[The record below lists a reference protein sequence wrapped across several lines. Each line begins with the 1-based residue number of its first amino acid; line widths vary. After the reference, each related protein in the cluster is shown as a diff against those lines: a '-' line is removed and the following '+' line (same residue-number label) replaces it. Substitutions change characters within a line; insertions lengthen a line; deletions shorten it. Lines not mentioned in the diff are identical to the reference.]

1 MFYSNVVFLWLN
13 GFIGD
18 ERRCI
23 WWHLSMVPDIP
34 EEEPKTINQ
43 MPLETKQEVQSEQ
56 IRVQKPPRP

>member
-1 MFYSNVVFLWLN
+1 
-13 GFIGD
+13 
-18 ERRCI
+18 
-23 WWHLSMVPDIP
+23 MVPDIP